1 MSPKK
6 RGERKRKVGEQTEQ
20 VKEES
25 LQEGKSLKKRGKRK
39 VGEQT
44 EQVKEESLQEGMS
57 LRKRKVGEQTE
68 QVKEESLQEG
78 MSLKKRGERKVGEQ
92 TEQVKEESLQEGM
105 SLRKRKVGEQTEQV
119 KEESLQEGMSLKK
132 RGERKVGEQTE
143 QVKEESAREEE
154 TCKEMVLDDLRER
167 KSKRGGVKKFIGA
180 HMSISGGIWH
190 AVQDSLTIG
199 GRSFGLFL
207 GSQRSWQRP
216 PLDGTA
222 AAKFRE
228 ACARHSF
235 EPAYILPHGSYL
247 MNCGSPKQDVFEKS
261 QAMLVDELNR
271 CSALGLSL
279 FNLHPGASL
288 GSITTEQCIEKIAQA
303 INHAHRQTSG
313 VVTVLENMSG
323 QGSTVGGQLSELRGI
338 IDKVRDKSRVGV
350 CLDTCHAFAAGYDL
364 SATGGVK
371 SVLEEFDKIVGLQY
385 LRAVH
390 LNDSKGG
397 LGCNLDRHEDIGRG
411 KIGLAT
417 FRDIVNEPLLDN
429 IPLILETPGRPGF
442 EYAEQIALLYSLCED

>member
-78 MSLKKRGERKVGEQ
+78 KSLKKRGKRKVGEQ